1 MVFLVEKITVSP
13 QEVRGYGNV
22 VDEKELE
29 DYGSYRCDVS
39 ESSEVIK
46 GVEERI
52 FSVSGVPAP
61 ALSIANVTEDT
72 RMGRCAHISA
82 SLEDEGGDGLDDK
95 AISLKSG
102 DDVLATITTGSGD
115 NVFDVVLYDSAQ
127 LYAVFDGDDYYPPT
141 VSEAITLNP
150 AKSLWDVEFILD
162 EEEYEVGDTAIL
174 SGTVGTIVDEIV
186 DGEIV
191 TRRQMEANV
200 TLTLVTD
207 LGIRRCSTNAN
218 GEFVLQVPNI
228 QQNQWRVVIAS
239 TNTHQIF
246 NALID
251 VPVHDYAMMISE
263 SESST
268 SSSRVL
274 LVGLTDF
281 NSEVEGATISITG
294 SNGSSYTA
302 VTDSMG
308 EARVT
313 VGQLFDSVTYSASFN
328 GLSASCTVG
337 EPILMNL
344 QQYLLSTSNYGYAQG
359 SASKISILNS
369 NELRGSAS
377 VICMNND
384 AFTDSKHY
392 TLTFDWK
399 MSRGYEGGFVMG
411 DESDYWA
418 FSQQTSQAVVQHG
431 SGSNDS
437 GGGDSYQVI
446 QSSQRFTD
454 YVTVVITRD
463 GDDWTIDVD
472 DGALEFSFT
481 ADHSNRFGIRVWS
494 GYCYVRNLKLKLD
507 YLLYDEAVS
516 DSSSS
521 LFGVSVPLRN
531 TGANTVAWN
540 NEGYYILTNTGSQKE
555 SMRIL
560 NQLTGETGD
569 FIFEYDSY
577 IEGTNGS
584 SGFVVY
590 NGNIS
595 WEKLTDDG
603 DSTKRTWY
611 GYNNGS
617 FHEVGSNASIVTN
630 QKWVHYKYIVQGNE
644 FSIEITYEG
653 IVLWSYAIAMHL
665 TRNSNTRYGLD
676 SEWQINTKTR
686 YRNLKAYVL

>member
-1 MVFLVEKITVSP
+1 MVEKITVSP

-22 VDEKELE
+22 VDEKEFD
-29 DYGSYRCDVS
+29 DYGFYRCDVS

-46 GVEERI
+46 GVEEKV
-52 FSVSGVPAP
+52 FSVEATAAP
-61 ALSIANVTEDT
+61 SLSISSATENPV
-72 RMGRCAHISA
+72 GERCVIISA
-82 SLEDEGGDGLDDK
+82 TLKDDGNNMLVGR
-95 AISLKSG
+95 AVSLKEG
-102 DDVLATITTGSGD
+102 DDVLATAVTGQDTT
-115 NVFDVVLYDSAQ
+115 FAVVLNSGTHQ
-127 LYAVFDGDDYYPPT
+127 LHAVFDGDDEYPP
-141 VSEAITLNP
+141 VASESIQVIP
-150 AKSLWDVEFILD
+150 AKSFWDVEHDFD
-162 EEEYEVGDTAIL
+162 ELEYSVGDDVLLT
-174 SGTVGTIVDEIV
+174 GNVGTLYDEIV
-186 DGEIV
+186 
-191 TRRQMEANV
+191 
-200 TLTLVTD
+200 
-207 LGIRRCSTNAN
+207 N
-218 GEFVLQVPNI
+218 GEVMTGRILEEDVRVILAIGSQNMFCNTDSSGNFEFQVNNLQTNSFRIVI
-228 QQNQWRVVIAS
+228 SSDERHRVFNQ
-239 TNTHQIF
+239 F
-246 NALID
+246 ID
-251 VPVHDYAMMISE
+251 VPVHDYSLAIVE
-263 SESST
+263 SDSST
-268 SSSRVL
+268 SSSTVL
-274 LVGLTDF
+274 VVGLTDF
-281 NSEVEGATISITG
+281 NSEVEGATIRITG
-294 SNGSSYTA
+294 SDGSSYTA

-313 VGQLFDSVTYSASFN
+313 VGQLLDSITYTASFN
-328 GLSASCTVG
+328 SLSASCTVG

-359 SASKISILNS
+359 SASRLSIVNS

-377 VICMNND
+377 VICMNNNT
-384 AFTDSKHY
+384 FTDSKHY

-437 GGGDSYQVI
+437 GGGDSYQSI

-454 YVTVVITRD
+454 YVPVVITRD

-472 DGALEFSFT
+472 NGGLEFSFT

-494 GYCYVRNLKLKLD
+494 GYCYVKNLKIKLH
-507 YLLYDEAVS
+507 YHLYDEAVS
-516 DSSSS
+516 DYSST

-540 NEGYYILTNTGSQKE
+540 SEGHYLLTNTGSQKE

-584 SGFVVY
+584 SGFVIY

-603 DSTKRTWY
+603 DSTRRTWY
-611 GYNNGS
+611 GYNNGT
-617 FHEVGSNASIVTN
+617 FHEYGYNSSIVTN

-644 FSIEITYEG
+644 FHIEITYEG
-653 IVLWSYAIAMHL
+653 NVLWTYAIVMHL
-665 TRNSNTRYGLD
+665 ERNENTRYGLD
-676 SEWQINTKTR
+676 CEWQSNTKTR